1 MQRINRR
8 LAAALVVLLIAV
20 MGLTMA
26 VGSLVEA
33 QAWYAKRAEELA
45 AENAALTE
53 RVQELER
60 AR

>member
-8 LAAALVVLLIAV
+8 LVAALVVLLIAV

-26 VGSLVEA
+26 VGSLAEA
-33 QAWYAKRAEELA
+33 QEWYAKRNEELA

-60 AR
+60 VR